1 MLWYFEG
8 TLGHRGG
15 LRKFRRFLHGRWQCA
30 FGPYAGKPVDQPHHD
45 TSTIRRPSREETHT
59 PAFSRCHHH
68 HHHHHHYHHRPSS
81 HHRLV
86 HARVGTTRSLWG
98 LSRLATYSPL
108 SLCTLRC
115 MLRER
120 AVFPALNFITC
131 SRGTS
136 KAARTPPMPTT
147 YDFIKARRCTL
158 YTRACEIIQFNACI
172 HTAGQLLFRVRR
184 PCFCEILGRRLRAE
198 VTWRTLLLS
207 TKRGPL
213 SARYACSLSP
223 GEILT
228 LSEGQTDLWFIIAI
242 FNYF

>member
-1 MLWYFEG
+1 MAVCLWPICRQTSRPTTSRHIYY
-8 TLGHRGG
+8 TTAITRGNAHPG
-15 LRKFRRFLHGRWQCA
+15 I
-30 FGPYAGKPVDQPHHD
+30 QPP
-45 TSTIRRPSREETHT
+45 PS
-59 PAFSRCHHH
+59 PPPPSSLPP
-68 HHHHHHYHHRPSS
+68 RPSS

-147 YDFIKARRCTL
+147 YDFIKARRCTS

-198 VTWRTLLLS
+198 VTWRTLLLP
-207 TKRGPL
+207 TRRGPL
-213 SARYACSLSP
+213 SARYACSLSQ

-228 LSEGQTDLWFIIAI
+228 LSEGQTDLWFIIGI